1 MYLILDFKQDSML
14 GNEAFNDDVGTAIS
28 SGG

>member
-14 GNEAFNDDVGTAIS
+14 GNEAFNDDGTAIS